1 MDAAA
6 KHQRPLQGLSA
17 WIITTGA
24 AGMDTQTRGVADALG
39 LAYEMK
45 PIAPRGLYKLLA
57 PWGPVAPGERFG
69 QLRKTSNIK
78 FLDAV
83 HYTHTVMRR
92 LTQADQVQQ

>member
-1 MDAAA
+1 MDSAAANADKLTDHMDAAA
-6 KHQRPLQGLSA
+6 RNQRPLQGLSA

-57 PWGPVAPGERFG
+57 PWGPVSPGERFG
-69 QLRKTSNIK
+69 APGTTFAPPWPDVAIGLG
-78 FLDAV
+78 
-83 HYTHTVMRR
+83 
-92 LTQADQVQQ
+92 